1 MILYNLVVK
10 GYGLT
15 IRAAS
20 LRKTKAAQWIE
31 GRQDW
36 RVKLAGKLKPH
47 ENHPFI
53 WVHCASYGEFEQ
65 GRPILEGLRT
75 RYPGHKILLSFFS
88 PSGYEAFKNWPGADV
103 ICYLP
108 LDSRENA
115 RDFISM
121 VDPAMAIFI
130 KYEFWLYY
138 LRTLKQK
145 NIPTYLVSAV
155 FKIHHPF
162 FKWYGAIFRRSLE
175 TFSKLFIQDEQSGEL
190 LQSIGIS
197 NFEICGDTRFDRVL
211 QIRQTF
217 KEIPGLAQFKGS
229 GKLLIAGSTWP
240 KDEDLVLDAFKNLD
254 DPSLKLL
261 LVPHD
266 IDERFI
272 FSAVKKIKERGL
284 SYSVFTEGIDANAK
298 VLVLNTM
305 GMLSR
310 SYHYA
315 EVAYIGG
322 GFDSGL
328 HNSLEAAV
336 YGIPVLFY
344 GDDYV
349 KFNEA
354 VELLRLGAGVK
365 VSDAASMSA
374 AIKQFLSDDQ
384 KREKVKTDL
393 GAYFQKNANSTKR
406 ILDSI
411 SL

>member
-20 LRKTKAAQWIE
+20 LRKAKAAQWIE
-31 GRQDW
+31 GRKNW
-36 RVKLAGKLKPH
+36 RSRLISDIGANG
-47 ENHPFI
+47 NHPVI

-65 GRPILEGLRT
+65 GRPILEGLKIK
-75 RYPGHKILLSFFS
+75 YPEHKILLSFFS
-88 PSGYEAFKNWPGADV
+88 PSGYESFKDWPGADV

-115 RDFISM
+115 RDFITI
-121 VDPAMAIFI
+121 VNPVMAVFI

-138 LRTLKQK
+138 LRTLKK
-145 NIPTYLVSAV
+145 NNIPTYLVSAV
-155 FKIHHPF
+155 FKTHHPF
-162 FKWYGAIFRRSLE
+162 FKWYGDIFRRSLG
-175 TFSKLFIQDEQSGEL
+175 TFSKLFIQDEMSGEL
-190 LQSIGIS
+190 LKSIGIS

-217 KEIPGLAQFKGS
+217 KDIPEIAEFKGNS
-229 GKLLIAGSTWP
+229 RLLIAGSTWP
-240 KDEDLVLDAFKNLD
+240 KDEELVLDAFKKLD

-266 IDERFI
+266 VEDRFI
-272 FSAVKKIKERGL
+272 TSAVKKIKERGL
-284 SYSVFTEGIDANAK
+284 SYSVFTEGIDPSSRI
-298 VLVLNTM
+298 LILNTM

-315 EVAYIGG
+315 DAAYIGG

-344 GDDYV
+344 GEDYV

-365 VSDAASMSA
+365 VVDSTSMAAA
-374 AIKQFLSDDQ
+374 LKQLLNDDEKRKQIKM
-384 KREKVKTDL
+384 DL
-393 GAYFQKNANSTKR
+393 NTYFQKNANSTKR